1 MSWLRRILGGDGRGR
16 GDRELAGAHDL
27 GYETNPTAAAA
38 AKADLLRVLR
48 ARRAHAALIT
58 YDGGHDEGSVSEIV
72 VSEEPLGAAPEEWR
86 EATIAG
92 GEPIDMD
99 RAWDVWGKEDLGA
112 DDRQL
117 SELLEAADT
126 FIAVKW
132 EGFAGEFEVQ
142 GRLVVD
148 VDGERIARHDV
159 VTVDEE
165 YGGETAR
172 ETEVV

>member
-1 MSWLRRILGGDGRGR
+1 VSWLRRILGGDGREP
-16 GDRELAGAHDL
+16 GDGEPAGAHDL
-27 GYETNPTAAAA
+27 GYETNPTAAAT
-38 AKADLLRVLR
+38 AKAELLRVLR
-48 ARRAHAALIT
+48 ERGAHAALIT

-72 VSEEPLGAAPEEWR
+72 VSAEPLGAPPEDWR

-92 GEPIDMD
+92 GERIDMD
-99 RAWDVWGKEDLGA
+99 RAWDVWGSEDLGD

-117 SELLEAADT
+117 SELLDAADT
-126 FIAVKW
+126 FIAAKW

-142 GRLVVD
+142 GRVVVD
-148 VDGERIARHDV
+148 VDGERIARHDA

-165 YGGETAR
+165 YGGETSR